1 CQICYEI
8 GHDDPACNKQ
18 RTYAN
23 VASASTTPL
32 ITPRI
37 DVQVA
42 RETPVVNKT
51 QLKIKTSQDCI
62 FNHNDVVHHSKPIPD
77 DENNSM
83 NSTPTVVD
91 NHFDLDDPQVITM
104 NDCDEPN
111 LLAKETISYEKRQQQ
126 Q

>member
-1 CQICYEI
+1 LGLEHSIRGSVYCENRPYDDANLSTVRSVILRPIIRTVSFDLGCYRCKQP
-8 GHDDPACNKQ
+8 GH
-18 RTYAN
+18 
-23 VASASTTPL
+23 
-32 ITPRI
+32 
-37 DVQVA
+37 VQ
-42 RETPVVNKT
+42 K
-51 QLKIKTSQDCI
+51 DCI

>member
-1 CQICYEI
+1 
-8 GHDDPACNKQ
+8 
-18 RTYAN
+18 TYAN

-37 DVQVA
+37 DVQVT
-42 RETPVVNKT
+42 RETPV
-51 QLKIKTSQDCI
+51 DCI
-62 FNHNDVVHHSKPIPD
+62 FNHNGVVHHSTPIPD

-91 NHFDLDDPQVITM
+91 NHFDLDGPQLITM

-126 Q
+126 